1 MDVRVND
8 IAKDS
13 SFRRRLLANM
23 PEDVFNSLTELQL
36 AAIERALDSGRWQAH
51 PLDIRLSLPF
61 FWRRCYLVLLAGP
74 ERRSA
79 ERRRSERIE
88 RPLRTIGNMAVFAV
102 FLLLLIPAAVGS
114 FHIISRGLLIP

>member
-114 FHIISRGLLIP
+114 FYIISRGLLIP

>member
-23 PEDVFNSLTELQL
+23 PEDVGNSLTELQL
-36 AAIERALDSGRWQAH
+36 ATIERALDSGRWQAH

>member
-23 PEDVFNSLTELQL
+23 PEDVGNSLTELQL
-36 AAIERALDSGRWQAH
+36 ATIERALDGGRWQAH

-61 FWRRCYLVLLAGP
+61 FWWRCYLVLLAGP
-74 ERRSA
+74 ERRST

-114 FHIISRGLLIP
+114 FHIISRGLLTP